1 MEGTPETLRQE
12 ELLANEEAENA
23 RFREAIVE
31 RGALA
36 GLSMLLPPDEFRHL
50 MSAPI
55 EEWMVFL
62 HPDQR
67 TLVDRRFNGPARVRG
82 AAGTGKTVVAL
93 HRAAALAAR
102 YGAGTPGSPRVL
114 FTTFIRSL
122 PPVLESLYA
131 KLPQGVPGGVE
142 FINVD
147 KLAARLCTHA
157 GQRARVDP
165 NAARKAFNQAYNAV
179 VRPNTPLV
187 GQTRDYLRDE
197 INAVL
202 KARGITSLDD
212 YLQMERTGRRSRFT
226 VAMREQAWAL
236 HQEYDRLLAEAGI
249 VDFPDVLKR
258 ARDIVRRREPMYRAA
273 VIDEAQ
279 DLSLVALQLVDALV
293 SDSRGDRR
301 PDSLFLVGDGAQKI
315 YPGGFTLAQA
325 GLDVRGNSAVLRV
338 NYRNTQEII
347 AAAMACT
354 GSEQVDDLGDV
365 FLRGDAEADA
375 QREGIMPFLVCAGDF
390 QAQINYV
397 AGRVKQLCS
406 TSGLAKSDIAV
417 FVAHNELVERTTAS
431 LGQEGI
437 QSESLANFSGRPNG
451 RLKVG
456 TFHRA
461 KGLEFKV
468 VFLLEISAG
477 KFPGPRQPWQTEAEY
492 EERRALDMSLLFVAM
507 TRARDGLF
515 ILCDAE
521 PSDVL
526 FEALD
531 YLDEVAA

>member
-1 MEGTPETLRQE
+1 MPSSRKV
-12 ELLANEEAENA
+12 
-23 RFREAIVE
+23 FP
-31 RGALA
+31 A
-36 GLSMLLPPDEFRHL
+36 GS
-50 MSAPI
+50 SSST
-55 EEWMVFL
+55 W
-62 HPDQR
+62 
-67 TLVDRRFNGPARVRG
+67 TGWRRACV
-82 AAGTGKTVVAL
+82 
-93 HRAAALAAR
+93 
-102 YGAGTPGSPRVL
+102 S
-114 FTTFIRSL
+114 
-122 PPVLESLYA
+122 
-131 KLPQGVPGGVE
+131 Q
-142 FINVD
+142 
-147 KLAARLCTHA
+147 A

-165 NAARKAFNQAYNAV
+165 NAAKKAFNQAYNAV

-187 GQTRDYLRDE
+187 GQTRNYLRDE
-197 INAVL
+197 IGAVL
-202 KARGITSLDD
+202 KARGITALDD

-226 VAMREQAWAL
+226 VAMREQVWAL

-258 ARDIVRRREPMYRAA
+258 ARDIARRQEPMYRAA

-279 DLSLVALQLVDALV
+279 DLSLIALQLVDALV

-338 NYRNTQEII
+338 NYRNTKEII
-347 AAAMACT
+347 AAAMAST
-354 GSEQVDDLGDV
+354 GSEQVDDLGEV
-365 FLRGDAEADA
+365 FLRGDAEAKA
-375 QREGIMPFLVCAGDF
+375 QREGIKPFLVCAGDF
-390 QAQINYV
+390 QAQVKYV
-397 AGRVKQLCS
+397 AGKVKQLCS
-406 TSGLAKSDIAV
+406 TSALAKSDIAV
-417 FVAHNELVERTTAS
+417 FVARNDLVERATVNLS
-431 LGQEGI
+431 QEGI

-451 RLKVG
+451 LLKVG

-515 ILCDAE
+515 ILCNAE
-521 PSDVL
+521 PNDVL

-531 YLDEVAA
+531 YLEEVAA